1 MPAFAVSTSV
11 ADASAVDAH
20 CPSQARQ
27 WRGWGG
33 SGWTL
38 VDVVTVA
45 CPLPPTPPSPPW
57 PPSPPPPS
65 PPPRPP
71 TPPPSPDPPTPPA
84 PPLRPFAPPSPIAP
98 PPVAPPPVV
107 PPVIPP
113 TPPPRRPP
121 SLPPPPPPPRPP
133 PPPPALPRCACE
145 TVELQRWHRAVD
157 RKAAGSYSVAAGVLA
172 DNGWPFYSNS
182 EGVYLFSLQSR
193 WIVGYPAG
201 REPVGY
207 VGLPA
212 FTISFGTQGHCPSDA
227 VDCARCPE
235 AKLRISP
242 WMEYGPMYRTR
253 ERLLAFASCANAHE
267 CTSARDDKC

>member
-113 TPPPRRPP
+113 LLHRLAALPACHRRRRRLVHRHHHRRCHDARVKRSSYSDGIAPSIARRPAP
-121 SLPPPPPPPRPP
+121 IRSRRGCSRQRLAVLFEQRGRLPLLPPVPLDRRIPCRPRASGLRRTPSVHHLVWHTG
-133 PPPPALPRCACE
+133 ALPLGCCRLCALPGSE
-145 TVELQRWHRAVD
+145 T
-157 RKAAGSYSVAAGVLA
+157 
-172 DNGWPFYSNS
+172 
-182 EGVYLFSLQSR
+182 
-193 WIVGYPAG
+193 
-201 REPVGY
+201 
-207 VGLPA
+207 
-212 FTISFGTQGHCPSDA
+212 
-227 VDCARCPE
+227 
-235 AKLRISP
+235 
-242 WMEYGPMYRTR
+242 
-253 ERLLAFASCANAHE
+253 
-267 CTSARDDKC
+267 